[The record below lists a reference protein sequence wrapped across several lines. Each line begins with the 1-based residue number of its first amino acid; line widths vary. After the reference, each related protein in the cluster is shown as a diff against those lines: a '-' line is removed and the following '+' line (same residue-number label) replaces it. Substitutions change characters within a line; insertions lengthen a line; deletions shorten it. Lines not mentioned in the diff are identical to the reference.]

1 MKFWL
6 DKGIAGFRMDA
17 VPYLIE
23 ENFED
28 EPPSNDPNAEP
39 NTHAYLSHIY
49 TKDVSASYDVL
60 YDWRDYLDAYTK
72 ENGGDDR

>member
-23 ENFED
+23 DGFYD
-28 EPPSNDPNAEP
+28 EPRSNDEHAEP
-39 NTHAYLSHIY
+39 DTHPYLNHIY
-49 TKDVSASYDVL
+49 TKDVEGSYDVV
-60 YDWRDYLDAYTK
+60 YDWREYLDEYTK
-72 ENGGDDR
+72 ENKGDDR